1 MRKGQPAFTPAEVL
15 DLRRRAARPQDGGDP
30 TFSIAAEARRF
41 SCSHET
47 LRRLI
52 RGETYGTVRPPEDL
66 PAALALA
73 AAALSTPPE
82 ATSALDRFIAE
93 ATEARDG
100 PEALKG
106 LAT

>member
-1 MRKGQPAFTPAEVL
+1 MRKGQAAFTAAEVL

-30 TFSIAAEARRF
+30 AFSIADEARRF
-41 SCSHET
+41 SCSRET

-52 RGETYGTVRPPEDL
+52 RGETYGAVQPPEDI
-66 PAALALA
+66 PAALAAA

-82 ATSALDRFIAE
+82 AASALDRFIAE

-100 PEALKG
+100 PEALRG
-106 LAT
+106 LTS